1 MSKGDDDNRAV
12 DGEHE
17 AAELI
22 EPSAN
27 EDVEVVAVL
36 KAMFADTSDKRFE
49 WLAKQYYDL
58 FSYHAAQRLT
68 AFNFFI
74 VSLSFFS
81 NAFAMFVTRTQ
92 GNDTYFELAA
102 GLAIV
107 AWLLTLFFARLDKRN
122 EQIIQINEKP
132 LKRMQQ
138 AVAEHFED
146 QNVALHSDGDG
157 NANVFRTFR
166 EADKSYPFRTFGSIL
181 PWLFTLAAAACLTG
195 ASYATM
201 KAGLLPFCAVL
212 LVWIVLL
219 IATPIIVHRPLFPRR
234 DPSDT

>member
-1 MSKGDDDNRAV
+1 MNDGGDDNRMA
-12 DGEHE
+12 DGEDD
-17 AAELI
+17 AAAPTDPGTDQEV
-22 EPSAN
+22 A
-27 EDVEVVAVL
+27 VVAVL
-36 KAMFADTSDKRFE
+36 KGMFADATDKRFE

-146 QNVALHSDGDG
+146 HNVALHGDGDG

-166 EADKSYPFRTFGSIL
+166 EADKSYPLRTFGSIL

-195 ASYATM
+195 AAYATL
-201 KAGLLPFCAVL
+201 KAGLLPYNTI
-212 LVWIVLL
+212 VWGWIGLL
-219 IATPIIVHRPLFPRR
+219 IATLLVVHLPLFPRR
-234 DPSDT
+234 KPSDV

>member
-1 MSKGDDDNRAV
+1 MSEGNDDTRTVKGEDDAV
-12 DGEHE
+12 APTERDTGQK
-17 AAELI
+17 
-22 EPSAN
+22 
-27 EDVEVVAVL
+27 VTVVAAL
-36 KAMFADTSDKRFE
+36 KEMFADETDKRFE

-146 QNVALHSDGDG
+146 QKVALHSDGDG

-166 EADKSYPFRTFGSIL
+166 EADKSYPLRTFGSIL

-195 ASYATM
+195 AAYATT
-201 KAGLLPFCAVL
+201 KTGLLPFCAVIWGWIGLL
-212 LVWIVLL
+212 LVTLL
-219 IATPIIVHRPLFPRR
+219 VVHRPLFPQRQPQ
-234 DPSDT
+234 DA